1 MSTENQKLQI
11 IILTHGGCIPLL
23 KSLAMIDSIT
33 VAGVYV
39 ETETAPRKLTL
50 KERLQRS
57 IRYDGYAVTIT
68 KLFRQFMR
76 RPASP
81 EAGDDHPGFRQ
92 ELEETTK
99 RLGIPLHY
107 LPNYHTQDSIALMQ
121 QARADL
127 GIVWGTNI
135 LKESVFKIPRLGSI
149 NIHQGLAPFYRGG
162 PPVFWELFN
171 DEPETGITVHF
182 VEAKVDT
189 GEIITQETVPLKY
202 DYEYGLDFESFI
214 EDFRREIA
222 ENCVRLMTEAVRLIA
237 DGAVK
242 TRPQDISLGK
252 RYRLPIKKEKD
263 ELKRRLIERARSAGR
278 SPESIKQKKRR
289 MASS

>member
-1 MSTENQKLQI
+1 MNTENEKLRI

-23 KSLAMIDSIT
+23 KSLATIDRIT

-50 KERLQRS
+50 KERWERS
-57 IRYDGYAVTIT
+57 IKYDGYAVTIT
-68 KLFRQFMR
+68 KLLKQFLPLSTPPEVGADPEESR
-76 RPASP
+76 R
-81 EAGDDHPGFRQ
+81 

-107 LPNYHTQDSIALMQ
+107 LANYHAQESIEFMR
-121 QARADL
+121 QAKADL

-135 LKESVFKIPRLGSI
+135 LKESVFKIPRMGSI
-149 NIHQGLAPFYRGG
+149 NIHQGLAPYYRGG

-171 DEPETGITVHF
+171 NEPEVGITVHF

-189 GEIITQETVPLKY
+189 GEIITQETVPLSY
-202 DYEYGLDFESFI
+202 DYEFGLDFESFI
-214 EDFRREIA
+214 AEFRVGIGK
-222 ENCVRLMTEAVRLIA
+222 NCVRLMTEAVRMIA
-237 DGAVK
+237 DGTAK
-242 TRPQDISLGK
+242 TRPQDITLGK
-252 RYRLPIKKEKD
+252 RYRLPIKPEKD
-263 ELKRRLIERARSAGR
+263 ELKRRLIERAKSAGR
-278 SPESIKQKKRR
+278 SPASIKQKKRG

>member
-1 MSTENQKLQI
+1 MNTENEKLRI
-11 IILTHGGCIPLL
+11 LILTHGGCVPLL
-23 KSLAMIDSIT
+23 KSLATIDLIT

-57 IRYDGYAVTIT
+57 IRYDGYAVTLA
-68 KLFRQFMR
+68 KLLKQFVK
-76 RPASP
+76 RPGSP
-81 EAGDDHPGFRQ
+81 DADGDHHEPRQ

-107 LPNYHTQDSIALMQ
+107 LPNYHTRDSIEFMR
-121 QARADL
+121 QAKADL

-171 DEPETGITVHF
+171 GEPEVGITVHF

-202 DYEYGLDFESFI
+202 DYEYGLDFESYI
-214 EDFRREIA
+214 ANFRAGIA
-222 ENCVRLMTEAVRLIA
+222 ENCVRLMTEAVRMIA
-237 DGAVK
+237 DGTVK
-242 TRPQDISLGK
+242 SRPQDISLGK
-252 RYRLPIKKEKD
+252 RYRLPIKPEKD
-263 ELKRRLIERARSAGR
+263 ELKRRLIERAKSAGR
-278 SPESIKQKKRR
+278 SPASLRQKKRG
-289 MASS
+289 MASF